1 MQQRQPAGRLDH
13 AAERPATDT
22 PDGLEHRQIVYR
34 VLCCSTVRR
43 PPGAC
48 RLVRNEM
55 PDQQAQLVD
64 VARMCG
70 ARPPAPRFFM
80 LGKASTQLRRVTPWL
95 QAMPSVPVRSTLKH
109 QADAWQRFFPGEAGR
124 FRIKRRGRD
133 SMTVPQDVRIRGDRL
148 RRSGGNPEPVR
159 ATLKRVNGTWMAV
172 VCDTIAA
179 AERPDDGTVTGVGM
193 NVGQIAVSDGRCA
206 RILHA
211 PDLRRLEAKIRRERT
226 RQRLARTQRRLAMR
240 RRNWH
245 RHVSHGLAS
254 AAPGLE
260 AAQTRAMT
268 ASVKGTVEAPGQN
281 VRQKAGLNRV
291 ILATGWSG
299 LRAMFEYKA
308 PRLIAVDLRHTRQ
321 TCTACGQT
329 HAASRRSPA
338 RRVRTQAA
346 PTAREMDRRLAA

>member
-1 MQQRQPAGRLDH
+1 
-13 AAERPATDT
+13 
-22 PDGLEHRQIVYR
+22 
-34 VLCCSTVRR
+34 
-43 PPGAC
+43 
-48 RLVRNEM
+48 
-55 PDQQAQLVD
+55 
-64 VARMCG
+64 
-70 ARPPAPRFFM
+70 
-80 LGKASTQLRRVTPWL
+80 
-95 QAMPSVPVRSTLKH
+95 
-109 QADAWQRFFPGEAGR
+109 
-124 FRIKRRGRD
+124 
-133 SMTVPQDVRIRGDRL
+133 MTVPQDVRIRGDRL
-148 RRSGGNPEPVR
+148 YFPKLGWLRLRRRGGNPYPDAEPVQ
-159 ATLKRVNGTWMAV
+159 ATLKRVNCKWMAV
-172 VCDTIAA
+172 VCDAIAA

-193 NVGQIAVSDGRCA
+193 NGGRIAVSDGRCA

-245 RHVSHGLAS
+245 HHVSRRLAP

-268 ASVKGTVEAPGQN
+268 ASAKGTVDAPGQN

-308 PRLIAVDLRHTRQ
+308 PRLIVVDPRHTRQ
-321 TCTACGQT
+321 TCASCGQT

-338 RRVRTQAA
+338 RLECMACGHADHADLNAA
-346 PTAREMDRRLAA
+346 RNIRRRGLAQLHGKGRSHSATPTTREMDRRPAA